1 MMGNRMPQKSRN
13 HEFSRAALCAVFGI
27 ALVIAGTAVV
37 RAGDGG
43 EEEGPYKKF
52 FNKMLSDVGLR
63 DPDASIE
70 YKERPPLVVPPSRDL
85 PSPASAGSLSLRNP
99 DWPSDPDAK
108 KRTSD
113 RGRKRERSMLAGDRA
128 AGGGTA
134 GPTSQPDETQS
145 GMWNKLTGWTK
156 SITGNNKETATFL
169 HEPARDALT
178 DPPIGYRTP
187 SSTQPYGIDGAAD
200 RAKATPKD
208 DRQAGTVSR

>member
-13 HEFSRAALCAVFGI
+13 HEFSRAALCAALGI
-27 ALVIAGTAVV
+27 ALVTAGSAAV

-43 EEEGPYKKF
+43 EEDGPYKKF

-63 DPDASIE
+63 DPDAAIE

-85 PSPASAGSLSLRNP
+85 PPPTAAGSPSAKNP
-99 DWPSDPDAK
+99 DWPSDPDVK
-108 KRTSD
+108 KRATD
-113 RGRKRERSMLAGDRA
+113 RDRKKERSMLAGDRA
-128 AGGGTA
+128 GTS
-134 GPTSQPDETQS
+134 GPTSQPDGTQS
-145 GMWNKLTGWTK
+145 GVWDKLTGWTK

-169 HEPARDALT
+169 HEPSRNALT
-178 DPPIGYRTP
+178 DPPTGYRTP
-187 SSTQPYGIDGAAD
+187 AATQPYGIDGAAD

>member
-1 MMGNRMPQKSRN
+1 MPQKSRN
-13 HEFSRAALCAVFGI
+13 CEFSRAALCAVFGI
-27 ALVIAGTAVV
+27 ALVIAGTAAV

-63 DPDASIE
+63 DPDGSIE

-85 PSPASAGSLSLRNP
+85 PPPAAAGSLSLKNP

-108 KRTSD
+108 KRTPD
-113 RGRKRERSMLAGDRA
+113 RGRKTERSMLAGDRA
-128 AGGGTA
+128 AGGTA
-134 GPTSQPDETQS
+134 GPGPTSRPDETQQS
-145 GMWNKLTGWTK
+145 GTWDKLTGWTK
-156 SITGNNKETATFL
+156 SITGNNKETATFV
-169 HEPARDALT
+169 HEPSRNALT
-178 DPPIGYRTP
+178 DPPAGYRTP
-187 SSTQPYGIDGAAD
+187 SPVQPYGIDGAAD